1 MYNQELKERYRKEK
15 ESYTTVSSHYF
26 SSLFK
31 KTESFEE
38 QLNKDAS
45 NFTTYEI
52 INMYKTLAIMS
63 LDTIVTMNSNLSMY
77 TQWCIQENLVND
89 YQNHYLEISR
99 DMMASFVNKL
109 AMDKK
114 VVSRAQILD
123 WCQQLPNP
131 SDSFCLL
138 GLFEGIRGGGYL
150 ELAFAKIDDF
160 HDNIFTAYNGRE
172 IKVSSTLVEY
182 AQLSNETLDYQSI
195 SQNMTKEV
203 TLIDNGRIIKDYPN
217 VRRSESLPILRRR
230 TQSRLAR
237 IFDYM
242 GILEYMNGNDIRMSG
257 VIEMINSRCKEL
269 GISGRDYVYGIGI
282 EEIKKQYD
290 LNIIPSTFMDKFGEY
305 LV

>member
-15 ESYTTVSSHYF
+15 ESYTTVSAYYF

-31 KTESFEE
+31 RTEPFEE
-38 QLNKDAS
+38 QLDKDAS

-63 LDTIVTMNSNLSMY
+63 LDTIATMNSNLSMY

-89 YQNHYLEISR
+89 YQNHYLEITR

-114 VVSRAQILD
+114 VVSREQVLD
-123 WCQQLPNP
+123 WCQQFPNP

-150 ELAFAKIDDF
+150 ELALAKMEDF
-160 HDNIFTAYNGRE
+160 HDNIFIAYNGRE
-172 IKVSSTLVEY
+172 IKVSFTLIEY
-182 AQLSNETLDYQSI
+182 AKQSNETIEYQSI
-195 SQNMTKEV
+195 SRNMEKEV
-203 TLIDNGRIIKDYPN
+203 NLIENGRIIKDYPN
-217 VRRSESLPILRRR
+217 VRRTESLPVLRRR

-237 IFDYM
+237 IFNYM

-269 GISGRDYVYGIGI
+269 GINGKNYIYGIGI

-290 LNIIPSTFMDKFGEY
+290 FKVVSSVFMDKFGEY

>member
-1 MYNQELKERYRKEK
+1 MYNQELKERYRTEK
-15 ESYTTVSSHYF
+15 ESYTTVSAYYF

-31 KTESFEE
+31 KTEPFEE
-38 QLNKDAS
+38 QLNKDIS
-45 NFTTYEI
+45 NFTTHEI

-89 YQNHYLEISR
+89 YQNHFLEIDR
-99 DMMASFVNKL
+99 DMMATFVNKL

-114 VVSRAQILD
+114 VVSRQQILD

-150 ELAFAKIDDF
+150 ELALAKMEDF
-160 HDNIFTAYNGRE
+160 NDNVFTAYNGRK
-172 IKVSSTLVEY
+172 IKVSSTLIEY
-182 AQLSNETLDYQSI
+182 AEQSNETLDYQSI
-195 SQNMTKEV
+195 TNTMTREV
-203 TLIDNGRIIKDYPN
+203 TLIENGRIIKDYPN
-217 VRRSESLPILRRR
+217 VQRSESLVVLRRR

-242 GILEYMNGNDIRMSG
+242 GILDYMNGNDIRMSG
-257 VIEMINSRCKEL
+257 VVDMVNTRSREL
-269 GISGRDYVYGIGI
+269 EISGKDYIYGIGI

-290 LNIIPSTFMDKFGEY
+290 YKVVPSVYIDKFGEY

>member
-15 ESYTTVSSHYF
+15 ESYTTVSTYYF

-31 KTESFEE
+31 RVEPFEE

-45 NFTTYEI
+45 NFTAYEI

-77 TQWCIQENLVND
+77 TQWCIQQNLVND
-89 YQNHYLEISR
+89 YQNHYLEMTR
-99 DMMASFVNKL
+99 DMLASFINKL

-114 VVSRAQILD
+114 VVSRKQVLD

-150 ELAFAKIDDF
+150 ELALAKIEDF
-160 HDNIFTAYNGRE
+160 HDNTFTAYNGRE
-172 IKVSSTLVEY
+172 IKVSTTLIEY
-182 AQLSNETLDYQSI
+182 AKLSNETLEYQSI

-203 TLIDNGRIIKDYPN
+203 NLNDNGRIIKDYPN
-217 VRRSESLPILRRR
+217 VRRSESLPVLRRR

-237 IFDYM
+237 IFDYV

-257 VIEMINSRCKEL
+257 VIEMANFRCKEL
-269 GISGRDYVYGIGI
+269 QISGKDYIYGIGI
-282 EEIKKQYD
+282 DEIKNQYD
-290 LNIIPSTFMDKFGEY
+290 FKVVPSVFMDKFGEY

>member
-15 ESYTTVSSHYF
+15 ESYTTVSAYYF

-31 KTESFEE
+31 RTEPFEE

-77 TQWCIQENLVND
+77 TQWCIQQNLVND
-89 YQNHYLEISR
+89 YQNHYLEMTR
-99 DMMASFVNKL
+99 DMLASFINKL

-114 VVSRAQILD
+114 VVSRKQILD

-150 ELAFAKIDDF
+150 ELALAKIEDF
-160 HDNIFTAYNGRE
+160 HDNTFTAYNGRE
-172 IKVSSTLVEY
+172 IKVSTTLIEY
-182 AQLSNETLDYQSI
+182 AKLSNETLEYQSI

-203 TLIDNGRIIKDYPN
+203 NLNDNGRIIKDYPN
-217 VRRSESLPILRRR
+217 VRRSESLPVLRRR

-237 IFDYM
+237 IFDYV

-257 VIEMINSRCKEL
+257 VIEMINNRCKEL
-269 GISGRDYVYGIGI
+269 QISGKDYIYGIGI
-282 EEIKKQYD
+282 DEIKNQYD
-290 LNIIPSTFMDKFGEY
+290 FKVVPSVFMDKFGEY

>member
-15 ESYTTVSSHYF
+15 ESYR
-26 SSLFK
+26 
-31 KTESFEE
+31 TEPFEE
-38 QLNKDAS
+38 QLDKDAS

-63 LDTIVTMNSNLSMY
+63 LDTIATMNSNLSMY

-89 YQNHYLEISR
+89 YQNHYLEITR

-114 VVSRAQILD
+114 VVSREQVLD

-150 ELAFAKIDDF
+150 ELALAKMEDF
-160 HDNIFTAYNGRE
+160 HDNIFIAYNGRE
-172 IKVSSTLVEY
+172 IKVSFTLIEY
-182 AQLSNETLDYQSI
+182 AKQSNETIEYQSI
-195 SQNMTKEV
+195 SRNMEKEV
-203 TLIDNGRIIKDYPN
+203 NLIENGRIIKDYPN
-217 VRRSESLPILRRR
+217 VRRTESLPVLRRR

-237 IFDYM
+237 IFNYM

-269 GISGRDYVYGIGI
+269 GINGKDYIYGIGI

-290 LNIIPSTFMDKFGEY
+290 FKVVSSVFMDKFGEY

>member
-15 ESYTTVSSHYF
+15 ESYTTVSTYYF

-31 KTESFEE
+31 RTEPFEE
-38 QLNKDAS
+38 SLNKDIS

-63 LDTIVTMNSNLSMY
+63 LDTIATMNSNLSMY

-89 YQNHYLEISR
+89 YQNHFLEIDR
-99 DMMASFVNKL
+99 DMMVSFVNKL

-114 VVSRAQILD
+114 IVSRKQIIE
-123 WCQQLPNP
+123 WCQQLSNP

-150 ELAFAKIDDF
+150 ELAFAKMEDF
-160 HDNIFTAYNGRE
+160 HDNTFIAYNGRE
-172 IKVSSTLVEY
+172 IKVSSTLIEY
-182 AQLSNETLDYQSI
+182 AEQSNETLDYQSI
-195 SQNMTKEV
+195 SKNMVKEV
-203 TLIDNGRIIKDYPN
+203 TLSENGRIIKDYPN
-217 VRRSESLPILRRR
+217 VRRSESLPVLRRR

-237 IFDYM
+237 IFNYI

-257 VIEMINSRCKEL
+257 IVEMSNNRSKEL
-269 GISGRDYVYGIGI
+269 GISGKEYIYGIGI

-290 LNIIPSTFMDKFGEY
+290 FKVVPSMFIDKFGEY

>member
-1 MYNQELKERYRKEK
+1 MYNQELKERYRIEK
-15 ESYTTVSSHYF
+15 ESYTTVSAYYF

-31 KTESFEE
+31 RTEPFEE
-38 QLNKDAS
+38 QLDKDAC

-63 LDTIVTMNSNLSMY
+63 LDTIATMNSNLSMY

-89 YQNHYLEISR
+89 YQNHYLEITR

-114 VVSRAQILD
+114 VVSREQVLD

-150 ELAFAKIDDF
+150 ELALAKMEDF
-160 HDNIFTAYNGRE
+160 HDNIFIAYNGRE
-172 IKVSSTLVEY
+172 IKVSFTLIEY
-182 AQLSNETLDYQSI
+182 AKQSNETIEYQSI
-195 SQNMTKEV
+195 SRNMEKEV
-203 TLIDNGRIIKDYPN
+203 NLIENGRIIKDYPN
-217 VRRSESLPILRRR
+217 VRRTESLPVLRRR

-237 IFDYM
+237 IFNYM

-269 GISGRDYVYGIGI
+269 GINGKDYIYGIGI

-290 LNIIPSTFMDKFGEY
+290 FKVVSSVFMDKFGEY

>member
-1 MYNQELKERYRKEK
+1 MYNQKLKERYRKEK
-15 ESYTTVSSHYF
+15 ESYTTVSAYYF

-31 KTESFEE
+31 RTEPFEE
-38 QLNKDAS
+38 ELDKDAS

-63 LDTIVTMNSNLSMY
+63 LDTIATMNSNLSMY

-89 YQNHYLEISR
+89 YQNHYLEITR

-114 VVSRAQILD
+114 VVSREQVLD

-150 ELAFAKIDDF
+150 ELALAKMEDF
-160 HDNIFTAYNGRE
+160 HDNIFIAYNGRE
-172 IKVSSTLVEY
+172 IKVSFTLIEY
-182 AQLSNETLDYQSI
+182 AKQSNETIEYQSI
-195 SQNMTKEV
+195 SRNMEKEV
-203 TLIDNGRIIKDYPN
+203 NLIENGRIIKDYPN
-217 VRRSESLPILRRR
+217 VRRTESLPVLRRR

-237 IFDYM
+237 IFNYM

-269 GISGRDYVYGIGI
+269 GINGKDYIYGIGI

-290 LNIIPSTFMDKFGEY
+290 FKVVSSVFMDKFGEY

>member
-15 ESYTTVSSHYF
+15 ESYTTVSTYYF

-31 KTESFEE
+31 RTEPFEE
-38 QLNKDAS
+38 QLDKDVS
-45 NFTTYEI
+45 NFTAYEI

-77 TQWCIQENLVND
+77 TQWCIQQNLVND
-89 YQNHYLEISR
+89 YQNHYLEMTR
-99 DMMASFVNKL
+99 DMLASFVNKL

-114 VVSRAQILD
+114 VVSRKQVLD

-150 ELAFAKIDDF
+150 ELALAKIEDF
-160 HDNIFTAYNGRE
+160 HDNTFTAYNGRE
-172 IKVSSTLVEY
+172 IKVSTTLIEY
-182 AQLSNETLDYQSI
+182 AKLSNETLEYQSI

-203 TLIDNGRIIKDYPN
+203 NLNDNGRIIKDYPN
-217 VRRSESLPILRRR
+217 VRRSESLPVLRRR

-237 IFDYM
+237 IFDYV

-257 VIEMINSRCKEL
+257 VIEMINNRCKEL
-269 GISGRDYVYGIGI
+269 QISGKDYIYGIGI

-290 LNIIPSTFMDKFGEY
+290 FKVVPSVFMDKFSEY

>member
-15 ESYTTVSSHYF
+15 ESYTTVSTYYF

-31 KTESFEE
+31 RTEPFEE
-38 QLNKDAS
+38 SLNKDIS

-63 LDTIVTMNSNLSMY
+63 LDTIATMNSNLSMY

-89 YQNHYLEISR
+89 YQNHFLEIDR
-99 DMMASFVNKL
+99 DMMVSFVNKL

-114 VVSRAQILD
+114 IVSRKQIIE

-150 ELAFAKIDDF
+150 ELALAKIEDF
-160 HDNIFTAYNGRE
+160 HDNTFIAYNGRE
-172 IKVSSTLVEY
+172 IKVSSTLIEY
-182 AQLSNETLDYQSI
+182 AEQSNETLDYQSI
-195 SQNMTKEV
+195 SKSMVKEV
-203 TLIDNGRIIKDYPN
+203 TLSENGRIIKDYPN
-217 VRRSESLPILRRR
+217 VRRSESLPVLRRR

-237 IFDYM
+237 IFNYI

-257 VIEMINSRCKEL
+257 IVEMSNNRSKEL
-269 GISGRDYVYGIGI
+269 RVSGKEYIYGIGI

-290 LNIIPSTFMDKFGEY
+290 FKVVPSMFMDKFGEY

>member
-15 ESYTTVSSHYF
+15 ESYTTVSAYYF

-31 KTESFEE
+31 RIEPFEE

-45 NFTTYEI
+45 NFTAYEI

-77 TQWCIQENLVND
+77 TQWCIQQNLVND
-89 YQNHYLEISR
+89 YQNHYLEMTR
-99 DMMASFVNKL
+99 DMLASFVNKL

-114 VVSRAQILD
+114 VVSRKQVLD

-150 ELAFAKIDDF
+150 ELALAKIEDF
-160 HDNIFTAYNGRE
+160 HDNTFTAYNGRE
-172 IKVSSTLVEY
+172 IKVSTTLIEY
-182 AQLSNETLDYQSI
+182 AKLSNETLEYQSI

-203 TLIDNGRIIKDYPN
+203 NLNDNGRIIKDYPN
-217 VRRSESLPILRRR
+217 VRRSESLPVLRRR

-237 IFDYM
+237 IFDYV

-257 VIEMINSRCKEL
+257 VIEMINNRCKEL
-269 GISGRDYVYGIGI
+269 QISGKDYIYGIGI

-290 LNIIPSTFMDKFGEY
+290 FKVVPSVFMDKFSEY

>member
-15 ESYTTVSSHYF
+15 ESYTTVSAYYF

-31 KTESFEE
+31 RIEPFEE

-77 TQWCIQENLVND
+77 TQWCIQQNLVND
-89 YQNHYLEISR
+89 YQNHYLEMTR
-99 DMMASFVNKL
+99 DMLASFVNKL

-114 VVSRAQILD
+114 VVSRKQVLD

-150 ELAFAKIDDF
+150 ELALAKIEDF
-160 HDNIFTAYNGRE
+160 HDNTFTAYNGRE
-172 IKVSSTLVEY
+172 IKVSTTLIEY
-182 AQLSNETLDYQSI
+182 AKLSNETLEYQSI

-203 TLIDNGRIIKDYPN
+203 NLNDNGRIIKDYPN
-217 VRRSESLPILRRR
+217 VRRSESLPVLRRR

-237 IFDYM
+237 IFDYV

-257 VIEMINSRCKEL
+257 VIEMANFRCKEL
-269 GISGRDYVYGIGI
+269 QISGKDYIYGIGI
-282 EEIKKQYD
+282 DEIKNQYD
-290 LNIIPSTFMDKFGEY
+290 FKVVPSVFMDKFGEY

>member
-15 ESYTTVSSHYF
+15 ESYTTVSTYYF

-31 KTESFEE
+31 RTEPFEE
-38 QLNKDAS
+38 SLNKDIS

-63 LDTIVTMNSNLSMY
+63 LDTIATMNSNLSMY

-89 YQNHYLEISR
+89 YQNHFLEIDR
-99 DMMASFVNKL
+99 DMMVSFVNKL

-114 VVSRAQILD
+114 IVSRKQIIE

-150 ELAFAKIDDF
+150 ELAFAKIEDF
-160 HDNIFTAYNGRE
+160 HDNTFIAYNGRE
-172 IKVSSTLVEY
+172 IKVSSTLIEY
-182 AQLSNETLDYQSI
+182 AEQSNETLDYQSI
-195 SQNMTKEV
+195 SKTMVKEV
-203 TLIDNGRIIKDYPN
+203 TLSENGRIIKDYPN
-217 VRRSESLPILRRR
+217 VRRSESLPVLRRR

-237 IFDYM
+237 IFNYI

-257 VIEMINSRCKEL
+257 IVEMSNNRSKEL
-269 GISGRDYVYGIGI
+269 GISGKEYIYGIGI

-290 LNIIPSTFMDKFGEY
+290 FKVVPSMFMDKFGEY

>member
-15 ESYTTVSSHYF
+15 ESYTTVSTYYF

-31 KTESFEE
+31 RTEPFEE
-38 QLNKDAS
+38 SLNKDIS

-63 LDTIVTMNSNLSMY
+63 LDTIATMNSNLSMY

-89 YQNHYLEISR
+89 YQNHFLEIDR
-99 DMMASFVNKL
+99 DMMVSFVNKL

-114 VVSRAQILD
+114 IVSRKQIIE

-150 ELAFAKIDDF
+150 ELAFAKIEDF
-160 HDNIFTAYNGRE
+160 HDNTFIAYNGRE
-172 IKVSSTLVEY
+172 IKVSSTLIEY
-182 AQLSNETLDYQSI
+182 AEQSNETLDYQSI
-195 SQNMTKEV
+195 SKSMVKEV
-203 TLIDNGRIIKDYPN
+203 TLSENGRIIKDYPN
-217 VRRSESLPILRRR
+217 VRRSESLPVLRRR

-237 IFDYM
+237 IFNYI

-257 VIEMINSRCKEL
+257 IVEMSNNRSKEL
-269 GISGRDYVYGIGI
+269 GISSKEYIYGIGI

-290 LNIIPSTFMDKFGEY
+290 FKVVPSMFMDKFGEY

>member
-15 ESYTTVSSHYF
+15 ESYTTVSAYYF

-31 KTESFEE
+31 RTEPFEE
-38 QLNKDAS
+38 QLDKDAS

-63 LDTIVTMNSNLSMY
+63 LDTIATMNSNLSMY

-89 YQNHYLEISR
+89 YQNHYLEITR

-114 VVSRAQILD
+114 VVSREQVLD

-150 ELAFAKIDDF
+150 ELALAKMEDF
-160 HDNIFTAYNGRE
+160 HDNIFIAYNGRE
-172 IKVSSTLVEY
+172 IKVSFTLIEY
-182 AQLSNETLDYQSI
+182 AKQSNETIEYQSI
-195 SQNMTKEV
+195 SRNMEKEV
-203 TLIDNGRIIKDYPN
+203 NLIENGRIIKDYPN
-217 VRRSESLPILRRR
+217 VRRTESLPVLRRR

-237 IFDYM
+237 IFNYM

-269 GISGRDYVYGIGI
+269 GINGKDYIYGIGI

-290 LNIIPSTFMDKFGEY
+290 FKVVSSVFMDKFGEY

>member
-1 MYNQELKERYRKEK
+1 MYNQELKERYRIEK
-15 ESYTTVSSHYF
+15 ESYTTVSAYYF

-31 KTESFEE
+31 RTEPFEE
-38 QLNKDAS
+38 QLGKDAC

-52 INMYKTLAIMS
+52 INMYKTLAMMS
-63 LDTIVTMNSNLSMY
+63 LDTITTMNSNLSMY

-99 DMMASFVNKL
+99 DMMASFVNKF

-114 VVSRAQILD
+114 VVSRKQILE

-150 ELAFAKIDDF
+150 ELALAKMEDF
-160 HDNIFTAYNGRE
+160 NDNIFTAYNGRE

-182 AQLSNETLDYQSI
+182 AKQSDETLDYQSI
-195 SQNMTKEV
+195 SQNMAKEV

-217 VRRSESLPILRRR
+217 VRCSESIPVLRRR

-237 IFDYM
+237 IFDYV

-257 VIEMINSRCKEL
+257 VIEMANNRCKEL
-269 GISGRDYVYGIGI
+269 GIFGKDYIYGIGI

-290 LNIIPSTFMDKFGEY
+290 FKVVPSVFMDKFGEY

>member
-15 ESYTTVSSHYF
+15 ESYTTVSAYYF

-31 KTESFEE
+31 RIEPFEE

-45 NFTTYEI
+45 NFTAYEI

-77 TQWCIQENLVND
+77 TQWCIQQNLVND
-89 YQNHYLEISR
+89 YQNHYLEMTR
-99 DMMASFVNKL
+99 DMLASFVNKL

-114 VVSRAQILD
+114 VVSRKQILD

-150 ELAFAKIDDF
+150 ELALAKIEDF

-172 IKVSSTLVEY
+172 IKVSTTLIEY
-182 AQLSNETLDYQSI
+182 AKLSDETLEYQAI

-203 TLIDNGRIIKDYPN
+203 NLIDNGRIIKDYPN
-217 VRRSESLPILRRR
+217 VRRSESLPVLRRR

-237 IFDYM
+237 IFDYV

-257 VIEMINSRCKEL
+257 VIEMINNRCKEL
-269 GISGRDYVYGIGI
+269 QISGKDYIYGIGI
-282 EEIKKQYD
+282 DEIKKQYD
-290 LNIIPSTFMDKFGEY
+290 FKLVPSVFINKFGEY

>member
-1 MYNQELKERYRKEK
+1 MYNQELKERYRIEK
-15 ESYTTVSSHYF
+15 ESYTTVSAYYF

-31 KTESFEE
+31 KTQPFEE
-38 QLNKDAS
+38 QLNKDIS
-45 NFTTYEI
+45 NFTTHEI

-89 YQNHYLEISR
+89 YQNHFLEIDR
-99 DMMASFVNKL
+99 DMMATFVNKL

-114 VVSRAQILD
+114 VVSRQQILD

-150 ELAFAKIDDF
+150 ELALAKMEDF
-160 HDNIFTAYNGRE
+160 NDNVFTAYNGRE
-172 IKVSSTLVEY
+172 IKVSSTRIEY
-182 AQLSNETLDYQSI
+182 AEQSNETLDYQSI
-195 SQNMTKEV
+195 TNTMTREV
-203 TLIDNGRIIKDYPN
+203 TLIENGRIVKDYPN
-217 VRRSESLPILRRR
+217 VQRSESLVVLRRR
-230 TQSRLAR
+230 IQSRLAR

-242 GILEYMNGNDIRMSG
+242 GILDYMNGNDIRMSG
-257 VIEMINSRCKEL
+257 VVEMINTRSREL
-269 GISGRDYVYGIGI
+269 EISGKDYIYGIGI

-290 LNIIPSTFMDKFGEY
+290 YKVVPSVYIDKFGEY

>member
-1 MYNQELKERYRKEK
+1 MYNQELKERYRIEK
-15 ESYTTVSSHYF
+15 ESYTTVSAYYF

-31 KTESFEE
+31 KTEPFEE
-38 QLNKDAS
+38 QLNKDIS
-45 NFTTYEI
+45 NFTTHEI

-89 YQNHYLEISR
+89 YQNHFLEIDR
-99 DMMASFVNKL
+99 DMMATFVNKL

-114 VVSRAQILD
+114 VVSRQQILD

-150 ELAFAKIDDF
+150 ELALAKMEDF
-160 HDNIFTAYNGRE
+160 NDNVFTAYNGRE
-172 IKVSSTLVEY
+172 IKVSSTLIEY
-182 AQLSNETLDYQSI
+182 AEQSNETLDYQSI
-195 SQNMTKEV
+195 TNTMTREV
-203 TLIDNGRIIKDYPN
+203 TLIENGRIVKDYPN
-217 VRRSESLPILRRR
+217 VQRSESLVVLRRR
-230 TQSRLAR
+230 IQSRLAR

-242 GILEYMNGNDIRMSG
+242 GILDYMNGNDIRMSG
-257 VIEMINSRCKEL
+257 VVEMINTRSREL
-269 GISGRDYVYGIGI
+269 GISGKDYIYGIGI

-290 LNIIPSTFMDKFGEY
+290 YKVVPSVYIDKFGEY

>member
-15 ESYTTVSSHYF
+15 ESYTTVSTYYF

-31 KTESFEE
+31 RTEPFEE
-38 QLNKDAS
+38 SLNKDIS

-63 LDTIVTMNSNLSMY
+63 LDTIATMNSNLSMY

-89 YQNHYLEISR
+89 YQNHFLEIDR
-99 DMMASFVNKL
+99 DMMVSFVNKL

-114 VVSRAQILD
+114 IVSRKQIIE

-150 ELAFAKIDDF
+150 ELAFAKIEDF
-160 HDNIFTAYNGRE
+160 HDNTFIAYNGRE
-172 IKVSSTLVEY
+172 IKVSLTLIEY
-182 AQLSNETLDYQSI
+182 AEQSNETLDYQSI
-195 SQNMTKEV
+195 SKTMVKEV
-203 TLIDNGRIIKDYPN
+203 TLSENGRIIKDYPN
-217 VRRSESLPILRRR
+217 VRRSESLPVLRRR

-237 IFDYM
+237 IFNYI

-257 VIEMINSRCKEL
+257 IVEMSNNRSKEL
-269 GISGRDYVYGIGI
+269 GISGKEYIYGIGI

-290 LNIIPSTFMDKFGEY
+290 FKVVPSMFMDKFGEY

>member
-1 MYNQELKERYRKEK
+1 MYNQKLKERYRKEK
-15 ESYTTVSSHYF
+15 ESYTTVSAYYF

-31 KTESFEE
+31 RTEPFEE
-38 QLNKDAS
+38 ELDKDAS

-63 LDTIVTMNSNLSMY
+63 LDTIATMNSNLSMY

-89 YQNHYLEISR
+89 YQNHYLEITR

-114 VVSRAQILD
+114 VVSREQVLD

-150 ELAFAKIDDF
+150 EIALAKIEDF

-172 IKVSSTLVEY
+172 IKVSSTLIEY
-182 AQLSNETLDYQSI
+182 AKQSNETIEYQSI
-195 SQNMTKEV
+195 SRNMEKEV
-203 TLIDNGRIIKDYPN
+203 NLIENGRIIKDYPN
-217 VRRSESLPILRRR
+217 VRRTESLPVLRRR

-269 GISGRDYVYGIGI
+269 GINGKDYIYGIGI

-290 LNIIPSTFMDKFGEY
+290 FKVVSSVFMDKFGEY

>member
-26 SSLFK
+26 SSLFRR
-31 KTESFEE
+31 TEPFEE
-38 QLNKDAS
+38 QLEKDAS

-63 LDTIVTMNSNLSMY
+63 LDTIITMNSNLSMY

-89 YQNHYLEISR
+89 FQNHYLEISR
-99 DMMASFVNKL
+99 DMMASFVNKF

-114 VVSRAQILD
+114 VVSRKQILD

-150 ELAFAKIDDF
+150 ELALAKLEDF
-160 HDNIFTAYNGRE
+160 HDDIFVAYNGRE
-172 IKVSSTLVEY
+172 IKVSPILIEY
-182 AQLSNETLDYQSI
+182 ARLSNETLDYQSI
-195 SQNMTKEV
+195 SHNMSKEV
-203 TLIDNGRIIKDYPN
+203 VLIDNGRIIKDYPN
-217 VRRSESLPILRRR
+217 VRRFESLPVLRRR

-269 GISGRDYVYGIGI
+269 GISGKDYIYGIGI

-290 LNIIPSTFMDKFGEY
+290 LNIVPSTFMDKFGEY

>member
-15 ESYTTVSSHYF
+15 ESYTTVSAYYF

-31 KTESFEE
+31 RTEPFEE
-38 QLNKDAS
+38 QLDKDAS

-63 LDTIVTMNSNLSMY
+63 LDTIATMNSNLSMY

-89 YQNHYLEISR
+89 YQNHYLEITR

-114 VVSRAQILD
+114 VVSREQVLD
-123 WCQQLPNP
+123 WCQQFPNP

-150 ELAFAKIDDF
+150 ELALAKMEDF
-160 HDNIFTAYNGRE
+160 HDNIFIAYNGRE
-172 IKVSSTLVEY
+172 IKVSFTLIEY
-182 AQLSNETLDYQSI
+182 AKQSNETIEYQSI
-195 SQNMTKEV
+195 SRNMEKEV
-203 TLIDNGRIIKDYPN
+203 NLIENGRIIKDYPN
-217 VRRSESLPILRRR
+217 VRRTESLPVLRRR

-237 IFDYM
+237 IFNYM

-269 GISGRDYVYGIGI
+269 GINGKDYIYGIGI

-290 LNIIPSTFMDKFGEY
+290 FKVVSSVFMDKFGEY

>member
-15 ESYTTVSSHYF
+15 ESYTTVSTYYF

-31 KTESFEE
+31 RIEPFEE

-63 LDTIVTMNSNLSMY
+63 LDTIITMNSNLSMY

-89 YQNHYLEISR
+89 YQNHYLEMTR
-99 DMMASFVNKL
+99 DMLASFVNKL

-114 VVSRAQILD
+114 VVSRKQILD

-150 ELAFAKIDDF
+150 ELAFAKMEDF
-160 HDNIFTAYNGRE
+160 HDNTFTAYNGRE
-172 IKVSSTLVEY
+172 IKVSTTLIEY
-182 AQLSNETLDYQSI
+182 AKLSDETLEYQSI

-203 TLIDNGRIIKDYPN
+203 SLIDNGRVIKDYPN
-217 VRRSESLPILRRR
+217 VRRSESLPVLRRR

-237 IFDYM
+237 IFDYV

-257 VIEMINSRCKEL
+257 VIEMINSRCEEL
-269 GISGRDYVYGIGI
+269 QISGRDYIYGIGI
-282 EEIKKQYD
+282 EEIKNQYD
-290 LNIIPSTFMDKFGEY
+290 FKVVPSVFMDKFGEY

>member
-1 MYNQELKERYRKEK
+1 MYNQKLKERYRKEK
-15 ESYTTVSSHYF
+15 ESYTTVSAYYF

-31 KTESFEE
+31 RTEPFEE
-38 QLNKDAS
+38 ELDKDAS

-63 LDTIVTMNSNLSMY
+63 LDTIATMNSNLSMY

-89 YQNHYLEISR
+89 YQNHYLEITR

-114 VVSRAQILD
+114 VVSREQVLD

-150 ELAFAKIDDF
+150 EIALAKMEDF
-160 HDNIFTAYNGRE
+160 HDNIFIAYNGRE
-172 IKVSSTLVEY
+172 IKVSSTLIEY
-182 AQLSNETLDYQSI
+182 AKQSNETIEYQSI
-195 SQNMTKEV
+195 SRNMEKEV
-203 TLIDNGRIIKDYPN
+203 NLIENGRIIKDYPN
-217 VRRSESLPILRRR
+217 VRRTESLPVLRRR

-237 IFDYM
+237 IFNYM

-269 GISGRDYVYGIGI
+269 KISGKDYIYGIGI
-282 EEIKKQYD
+282 EEIKNQYD
-290 LNIIPSTFMDKFGEY
+290 FKVASSVFMDKFGEY

>member
-1 MYNQELKERYRKEK
+1 MYNQELKERYRIEK
-15 ESYTTVSSHYF
+15 ESYTTVASHCF

-31 KTESFEE
+31 KTEPFEE
-38 QLNKDAS
+38 RLDKDVS

-63 LDTIVTMNSNLSMY
+63 LDTIATMNSNLSMY

-89 YQNHYLEISR
+89 YQNHFLEITR
-99 DMMASFVNKL
+99 DMMVSFVNKL

-114 VVSRAQILD
+114 VVTRKQVLD

-138 GLFEGIRGGGYL
+138 GLFEGIRGEGYL
-150 ELAFAKIDDF
+150 ELALAKMEDF
-160 HDNIFTAYNGRE
+160 HDNIFTAYNGRK
-172 IKVSSTLVEY
+172 IVVSPKLIDYAEQSNGTLE
-182 AQLSNETLDYQSI
+182 YQSI
-195 SQNMTKEV
+195 SQNMVKEV
-203 TLIDNGRIIKDYPN
+203 NLIDNGRVIKDYPN
-217 VRRSESLPILRRR
+217 VRNSESLTVLRRR

-257 VIEMINSRCKEL
+257 IIEMVNSRCEEL
-269 GISGRDYVYGIGI
+269 NISGKDYIYGVGI
-282 EEIKKQYD
+282 EEIKRQY
-290 LNIIPSTFMDKFGEY
+290 NYKVIPSMFMDKFGEY

>member
-1 MYNQELKERYRKEK
+1 MYNQELKERYRTEK
-15 ESYTTVSSHYF
+15 ESYTTVSAYYF

-31 KTESFEE
+31 KTEPFEE
-38 QLNKDAS
+38 QLNKDIS
-45 NFTTYEI
+45 NFTTREI

-89 YQNHYLEISR
+89 YQNHFLEIDR
-99 DMMASFVNKL
+99 DMMAMFVNKL

-114 VVSRAQILD
+114 VVSRQQVLD

-150 ELAFAKIDDF
+150 ELALAKMEDF
-160 HDNIFTAYNGRE
+160 NDNVFTAYNGRE
-172 IKVSSTLVEY
+172 IKVSSTLIEY
-182 AQLSNETLDYQSI
+182 AEQSNETLDYQSI
-195 SQNMTKEV
+195 TNTMTREV
-203 TLIDNGRIIKDYPN
+203 TLIENGRIIKDYPN
-217 VRRSESLPILRRR
+217 VQCSESLVVLRRR

-242 GILEYMNGNDIRMSG
+242 GIIDYMNGNDIRMSG
-257 VIEMINSRCKEL
+257 VVDMVNTRSREL
-269 GISGRDYVYGIGI
+269 EISGKDYIYGIGI

-290 LNIIPSTFMDKFGEY
+290 YKVVPSVYIDKFGEY

>member
-1 MYNQELKERYRKEK
+1 MFNQELKERYRIEK
-15 ESYTTVSSHYF
+15 ESYTTVSAYYF

-31 KTESFEE
+31 RTEPFEE
-38 QLNKDAS
+38 QLDKDVC

-52 INMYKTLAIMS
+52 INMYKTLAMMS
-63 LDTIVTMNSNLSMY
+63 LDTIATMNSNLSMY

-114 VVSRAQILD
+114 VVSRNQVLE

-150 ELAFAKIDDF
+150 ELALAKMEDF
-160 HDNIFTAYNGRE
+160 NNNIFTAYNGRE

-182 AQLSNETLDYQSI
+182 AKQSDETLEYQSI
-195 SQNMTKEV
+195 SQNMAKEV

-217 VRRSESLPILRRR
+217 VRCSDSMPVLRRR

-257 VIEMINSRCKEL
+257 VVEMANNRCKEL
-269 GISGRDYVYGIGI
+269 GISGKDYIYGIGI

-290 LNIIPSTFMDKFGEY
+290 FKVVPSVFMDKFGEY

>member
-1 MYNQELKERYRKEK
+1 MYNQELKERYRIEK
-15 ESYTTVSSHYF
+15 ESYTTVSAYYF

-31 KTESFEE
+31 RTEPFEE
-38 QLNKDAS
+38 QLDKDVC

-52 INMYKTLAIMS
+52 INMYKTLAMMS
-63 LDTIVTMNSNLSMY
+63 LDTIATMNSNLSMY
-77 TQWCIQENLVND
+77 TQWCIQQNLVND
-89 YQNHYLEISR
+89 YQNHYLEINR

-114 VVSRAQILD
+114 VVSRKQILE

-150 ELAFAKIDDF
+150 ELALAKMEDF
-160 HDNIFTAYNGRE
+160 NNNIFTAYNGRA
-172 IKVSSTLVEY
+172 IKVSSTLIEY
-182 AQLSNETLDYQSI
+182 AKQSDETLEYQSI
-195 SQNMTKEV
+195 SQNMAKEV

-217 VRRSESLPILRRR
+217 IRRSDSMPVLRRR
-230 TQSRLAR
+230 TQARLAR
-237 IFDYM
+237 IFDYV
-242 GILEYMNGNDIRMSG
+242 GILDYMNGNDIRMSG
-257 VIEMINSRCKEL
+257 VVEMANNRCKEL
-269 GISGRDYVYGIGI
+269 EISGRDYIYGIGI

-290 LNIIPSTFMDKFGEY
+290 FKIVPSVFMDKFGEY

>member
-1 MYNQELKERYRKEK
+1 MYNQKLKERYRKEK
-15 ESYTTVSSHYF
+15 ESYTTVSAYYF

-31 KTESFEE
+31 RTEPFEE
-38 QLNKDAS
+38 ELDKDAS

-63 LDTIVTMNSNLSMY
+63 LDTIATMNSNLSMY
-77 TQWCIQENLVND
+77 AQWCIQENLVND
-89 YQNHYLEISR
+89 YQNHYLEITR

-114 VVSRAQILD
+114 VVSREQVLD

-150 ELAFAKIDDF
+150 EIALAKIEDF

-172 IKVSSTLVEY
+172 IKVSSTLIEY
-182 AQLSNETLDYQSI
+182 AKQSNETIEYQSI
-195 SQNMTKEV
+195 SRNMEKEV
-203 TLIDNGRIIKDYPN
+203 NLIENGRIIKDYPN
-217 VRRSESLPILRRR
+217 VRRTESLPVLRRR

-237 IFDYM
+237 IFNYI

-269 GISGRDYVYGIGI
+269 KISGRDYIYGIGI

-290 LNIIPSTFMDKFGEY
+290 FKVVSSVFMDKFGEY

>member
-15 ESYTTVSSHYF
+15 ESYTTVSAYYF

-31 KTESFEE
+31 RTEPFEE
-38 QLNKDAS
+38 QLDKDAS

-63 LDTIVTMNSNLSMY
+63 LDTIATMNSNLSMY

-89 YQNHYLEISR
+89 YQNHYLEITR

-114 VVSRAQILD
+114 VVSREQVLD

-150 ELAFAKIDDF
+150 ELALAKMEDF
-160 HDNIFTAYNGRE
+160 HDNIFIAYNGRE
-172 IKVSSTLVEY
+172 IKVSFTLIEY
-182 AQLSNETLDYQSI
+182 AKQSNETIEYQSI
-195 SQNMTKEV
+195 SRNMEKEV
-203 TLIDNGRIIKDYPN
+203 NLIENGRIIKDYPN
-217 VRRSESLPILRRR
+217 VRRTESLPVLRRR

-237 IFDYM
+237 IFNYM

-257 VIEMINSRCKEL
+257 IIEMVNSRCEEL
-269 GISGRDYVYGIGI
+269 NISGKDYIYGVGI
-282 EEIKKQYD
+282 EEIKRQY
-290 LNIIPSTFMDKFGEY
+290 NYKVIPSMFMDKFGEY

>member
-1 MYNQELKERYRKEK
+1 MYNQELKERYRIEK
-15 ESYTTVSSHYF
+15 ESYTTVSTYYF

-31 KTESFEE
+31 RTEPFEE
-38 QLNKDAS
+38 QLDKDAC

-52 INMYKTLAIMS
+52 INMYKTLAMMS
-63 LDTIVTMNSNLSMY
+63 LDTITTMNSNLSMY

-114 VVSRAQILD
+114 VVSRKQILE

-150 ELAFAKIDDF
+150 ELALAKMEDF
-160 HDNIFTAYNGRE
+160 NDNIFTAYNGRE
-172 IKVSSTLVEY
+172 IKVSSTLIEY
-182 AQLSNETLDYQSI
+182 AKQSDETLDYQSI
-195 SQNMTKEV
+195 SQNMAKEV

-217 VRRSESLPILRRR
+217 IRNSKSLPVLRRR

-237 IFDYM
+237 IFDYV

-257 VIEMINSRCKEL
+257 VIEMANNRCKEL
-269 GISGRDYVYGIGI
+269 GISGKDYIYGIGI

-290 LNIIPSTFMDKFGEY
+290 FKVVPSVFMDKFGEY